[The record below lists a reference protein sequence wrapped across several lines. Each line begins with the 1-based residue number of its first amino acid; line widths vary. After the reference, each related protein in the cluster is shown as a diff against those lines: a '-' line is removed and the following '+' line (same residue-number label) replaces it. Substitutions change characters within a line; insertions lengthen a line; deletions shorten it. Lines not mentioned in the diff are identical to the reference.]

1 MNFKRKDIKKSS
13 YYVWFLGAKEAEGL
27 RGDEFVLPVL
37 RYLTDQEGL
46 SEVSKVTLQVSNKGL
61 KIIQNVP
68 KKSSSSCNP
77 LPASNLSSAK
87 LSLSSNSGK
96 TEQIKHLIPHNAIT
110 CVVQE
115 DDLVACILLI
125 YNPIT
130 KCPVHVHAYRC
141 DSIETASSLR
151 GQLQLLI
158 EKPENQRKF
167 KEIESRLV
175 SKGLTV
181 NQQPHQLHQHLKQQP
196 QSKPTESSVE
206 LNRRFNPLGKR
217 GSSESR
223 SIRTESSDRTEDSY
237 DSGLING
244 SKENKSLPI
253 ELALGNP
260 KVAILYESLAAE
272 LKAKLSNPKSG
283 PILLPPKDYDTISR
297 KQGKLSG
304 IEARKS
310 TNMTIVGP
318 LETPSTTTNSSS
330 SSSPTTASSSPLK
343 GIKDKKTGLIV
354 GSSLSTSSSSSS
366 SSSVLKKAMVLPSAT
381 STSNLHIIR
390 SESSCKSSS
399 GIGSDE
405 PDKLSSSS
413 TSPFNRELIKATAN
427 YRCDVSSDDSERNWS
442 PIESGPSSSGS
453 AASSGRRLLNLTT
466 TTSTSNMNNNS
477 SNHIVNNKMMITN
490 NANNSNKNIH
500 HHHSH
505 HHNINNNINNNNN
518 RINNKK
524 HEIAE
529 RLETNRLNNS
539 IKSSHH
545 QLTSSSSS
553 SSSSSSLS
561 TTNRASIP
569 PPVVPKASLMTKPMK
584 TDLKRIKNDLRPVIT
599 GVTPHSASPTINSSN
614 NINSNNNINYD
625 NNKGK
630 VDPPR
635 YYFPDQ
641 IVSNNS
647 NVGLMKN
654 KSSDNHHSRRLPT
667 HNLHHDY
674 PSDSVKPSAGDI
686 INITNACA
694 RLKPTRD
701 FIRVQPL
708 TNYQRSPISY

>member
-61 KIIQNVP
+61 KIIQN
-68 KKSSSSCNP
+68 
-77 LPASNLSSAK
+77 
-87 LSLSSNSGK
+87 
-96 TEQIKHLIPHNAIT
+96 IKHLIPHNAIT

-354 GSSLSTSSSSSS
+354 
-366 SSSVLKKAMVLPSAT
+366 VLKKAMVLPSAT

-453 AASSGRRLLNLTT
+453 AASSGRRL
-466 TTSTSNMNNNS
+466 
-477 SNHIVNNKMMITN
+477 
-490 NANNSNKNIH
+490 
-500 HHHSH
+500 
-505 HHNINNNINNNNN
+505 
-518 RINNKK
+518 INNKK

-539 IKSSHH
+539 IK
-545 QLTSSSSS
+545 T
-553 SSSSSSLS
+553 
-561 TTNRASIP
+561 SIP